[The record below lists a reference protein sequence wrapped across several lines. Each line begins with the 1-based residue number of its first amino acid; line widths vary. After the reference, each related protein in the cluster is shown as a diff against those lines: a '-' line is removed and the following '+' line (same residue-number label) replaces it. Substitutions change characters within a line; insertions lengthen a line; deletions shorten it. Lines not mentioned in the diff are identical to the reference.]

1 MTAGS
6 SASPPKRPRRA
17 LSDHPYLCLELIAE
31 SPTAHLFSV
40 KALEG
45 APSASHQ
52 RPLVMKRLKRLS
64 APAQDASLRARFLRG
79 ARLQLALHHEAL
91 LSAYDLISDEGRL
104 ALVMPYCEGGN
115 LRARLRDGA
124 IPWRDALSLGRQLLS
139 GLQLLHM
146 RGIVHRDIK
155 PENLLFL
162 STGDPL
168 SAARL
173 GDFGIARSV
182 DTQASLTVPM
192 TELGSLAYL
201 SPSRAE
207 GCDATPAD
215 DLYSLSLV
223 LYESILG
230 SFPFRQKG
238 DFGHFPRLYERASL
252 PPLENF
258 GHPRALSLFFERAL
272 AAQSS
277 ARPPTLQSYAWAL
290 DQLLSISS
298 LPHPEFWTDKCYD
311 QWSPER

>member
-1 MTAGS
+1 
-6 SASPPKRPRRA
+6 
-17 LSDHPYLCLELIAE
+17 
-31 SPTAHLFSV
+31 
-40 KALEG
+40 
-45 APSASHQ
+45 
-52 RPLVMKRLKRLS
+52 MKRLKRLS
-64 APAQDASLRARFLRG
+64 HPEQDAQLRARFLRG

-91 LSAYDLISDEGRL
+91 LGACDLISDEGQL

-115 LRARLRDGA
+115 LRMRLRNGPL
-124 IPWRDALSLGRQLLS
+124 PWREALSLGRHLLG
-139 GLQLLHM
+139 GLQLLHT

-162 STGDPL
+162 STSDPL
-168 SAARL
+168 SAVRL
-173 GDFGIARSV
+173 GDFGIARSIE
-182 DTQASLTVPM
+182 TQASLTVPM

-230 SFPFRQKG
+230 SFPFRQQG
-238 DFGHFPRLYERASL
+238 DFGHFQRLYERAAL
-252 PPLENF
+252 PPLESF

-272 AAQSS
+272 STQSCD
-277 ARPPTLQSYAWAL
+277 RPPTLQSYAWAL
-290 DQLLSISS
+290 DQLISTPS
-298 LPHPEFWTDKCYD
+298 LLHPEFWTDKCYD